1 MSSEKKVNV
10 GIIGCGII
18 APSHISGYLK
28 SRMANIVALCDVKV
42 ERAKA
47 LAKRFNLSEVKI
59 YSDYEQLLKD
69 PNIDAVSI
77 CTPHYLHAE
86 MTIKAAEYK
95 KHVLCEKPMAISLKQ
110 ADEMIKACKKNGVK
124 LEVVFQYRFSPDT
137 RKIKEEFENGEFGT
151 PIYGEAI
158 VKWYRE
164 DSSYY
169 YADEVAKSWRGKWST
184 EGGGALI
191 NQTIH
196 TIDLLQWIMG
206 PLDYLYAIYDTR
218 THNIEV
224 EDIAV
229 ASLKFKSG
237 ALGAILGSVALR
249 PQENWLGIYGSKK
262 SVIVGSD
269 LKIVKQWEEKGEAKV
284 VGEVKEKKE
293 TLTPSVGHDGVVEDF
308 LKSIIEDKT
317 PYVTGEEGRKALE
330 IVLAI
335 YKAHRTGSKISF
347 PLVE

>member
-1 MSSEKKVNV
+1 MKKKVNV

-18 APSHISGYLK
+18 APSHVSGYLK
-28 SRMANIVALCDVKV
+28 SGMANVVALCDKKT
-42 ERAKA
+42 EKAKA
-47 LAKRFNLSEVKI
+47 LAERFNLSEVKI
-59 YSDYEQLLKD
+59 YSDYEQLLQD
-69 PNIDAVSI
+69 PEIDAVSI

-86 MTIKAAEYK
+86 MTTKAAEYK

-110 ADEMIKACKKNGVK
+110 ADEMIRACKKNGVK
-124 LEVVFQYRFSPDT
+124 LEIVFQYRFTPDT
-137 RKIKEEFENGEFGT
+137 RKIKEEFENGKFGI
-151 PIYGEAI
+151 PIYGEAV

-169 YADEVAKSWRGKWST
+169 YADETARSWRGKWST

-191 NQTIH
+191 NQSIH

-206 PLDYLYAIYDTR
+206 PVDYLYAIYDTR

-224 EDIAV
+224 EDLAV
-229 ASLKFKSG
+229 AALKFKNG
-237 ALGAILGSVALR
+237 ALGTILGSVALR

-269 LKIVKQWEEKGEAKV
+269 LKIVKQWEEEGKSKV
-284 VGEVKEKKE
+284 IDEVKEKEE
-293 TLTPSVGHDGVVEDF
+293 TLTPSVGHDGVIEDF
-308 LKSIIEDKT
+308 LRSIVEDKT

-335 YKAHRTGSKISF
+335 YKAHKTGSKVSF

>member
-1 MSSEKKVNV
+1 
-10 GIIGCGII
+10 
-18 APSHISGYLK
+18 PSHVSGYLK
-28 SRMANIVALCDVKV
+28 SGMANVVALCDKKT
-42 ERAKA
+42 EKAKA
-47 LAKRFNLSEVKI
+47 LAERFNLSGVKI
-59 YSDYEQLLKD
+59 YSDYEQLLQD
-69 PNIDAVSI
+69 PEIDAVSI

-86 MTIKAAEYK
+86 MTTKAAEYK

-110 ADEMIKACKKNGVK
+110 ADEMIRACKKNGVK
-124 LEVVFQYRFSPDT
+124 LEIVFQYRFTPDT
-137 RKIKEEFENGEFGT
+137 RKIKEEFENGKFGI
-151 PIYGEAI
+151 PIYGEAV

-169 YADEVAKSWRGKWST
+169 YADETARSWRGKWST

-191 NQTIH
+191 NQSIH

-206 PLDYLYAIYDTR
+206 PVDYLYAIYDTR

-224 EDIAV
+224 EDLAV
-229 ASLKFKSG
+229 ATLKFKNG
-237 ALGAILGSVALR
+237 ALGTILGSVALR

-269 LKIVKQWEEKGEAKV
+269 LKIVKQWEEEGKSKV
-284 VGEVKEKKE
+284 IDEVKEKEE
-293 TLTPSVGHDGVVEDF
+293 TLTPSVGHDGVIEDF
-308 LKSIIEDKT
+308 LRSIVEDKT

-335 YKAHRTGSKISF
+335 YKAHKTGSKVSF

>member
-1 MSSEKKVNV
+1 MKKKVNV

-18 APSHISGYLK
+18 APSHVSGYLK
-28 SRMANIVALCDVKV
+28 SGMANVVALCDKKT
-42 ERAKA
+42 EKAKA
-47 LAKRFNLSEVKI
+47 LAERFNLSGVKI
-59 YSDYEQLLKD
+59 YSDYEQLLQD
-69 PNIDAVSI
+69 PEIDAVSI

-86 MTIKAAEYK
+86 MTTKAAEYK

-110 ADEMIKACKKNGVK
+110 ADEMIRACKKNGVK
-124 LEVVFQYRFSPDT
+124 LEIVFQYRFTPDT
-137 RKIKEEFENGEFGT
+137 RKIKEEFENGKFGI
-151 PIYGEAI
+151 PIYGEAV

-169 YADEVAKSWRGKWST
+169 YADETARSWRGKWST

-191 NQTIH
+191 NQSIH

-206 PLDYLYAIYDTR
+206 PVDYLYAIYDTR

-224 EDIAV
+224 EDLAV
-229 ASLKFKSG
+229 ATLKFKNG
-237 ALGAILGSVALR
+237 ALGTILGSVALR

-269 LKIVKQWEEKGEAKV
+269 LKIVKQWEEEGKSKV
-284 VGEVKEKKE
+284 IDEVKEKEE
-293 TLTPSVGHDGVVEDF
+293 TLTPSVGHDGVIEDF
-308 LKSIIEDKT
+308 LRSIVEDKT

-335 YKAHRTGSKISF
+335 YKAHKTGSKVSF

>member
-1 MSSEKKVNV
+1 MKKKVNV

-18 APSHISGYLK
+18 APSHVSGYLK
-28 SRMANIVALCDVKV
+28 SGMANVVALCDKKT
-42 ERAKA
+42 EKAKA
-47 LAKRFNLSEVKI
+47 LAERFNLSGVKI
-59 YSDYEQLLKD
+59 YSDYEQLLQD
-69 PNIDAVSI
+69 PEIDAVSI

-86 MTIKAAEYK
+86 MTTKAAEYK

-110 ADEMIKACKKNGVK
+110 ADEMIRACKKNGVK
-124 LEVVFQYRFSPDT
+124 LEIVFQYRFTPDT
-137 RKIKEEFENGEFGT
+137 RKIKEEFENGKFGI
-151 PIYGEAI
+151 PIYGEAV

-169 YADEVAKSWRGKWST
+169 YADETARSWRGKWST

-191 NQTIH
+191 NQSIH

-206 PLDYLYAIYDTR
+206 PVDYLYAIYDTR

-224 EDIAV
+224 EDLAV
-229 ASLKFKSG
+229 AALKFKNG
-237 ALGAILGSVALR
+237 ALGTILGSVALR

-269 LKIVKQWEEKGEAKV
+269 LKIVKQWEEEGKSKV
-284 VGEVKEKKE
+284 IDEVKEKEE
-293 TLTPSVGHDGVVEDF
+293 TLTPSVGHDGVIEDF
-308 LKSIIEDKT
+308 LRSIVEDKT

-335 YKAHRTGSKISF
+335 YKAHKTGSKVSF